1 MSDYRRLKNIIILV
15 LAIFLL
21 LILLAIVKRLTK
33 PRATEGFETETIPG
47 TAHIAYGMDVFKAED
62 MYDKQR
68 LTDALSTPDRNAV
81 NMLQSQQTQ
90 RQYMMAVLNEKN
102 NLALEDVSKAT
113 AEIAKAKVR
122 LGWAQAHVERARN
135 DSIMADKNLAQAI
148 IMQTYTLSN
157 QVSVDPSVIAK
168 TAAAMATAIAN
179 VVMATEA
186 QKSAKAW
193 HESMKSERAAL
204 ELELTAYTVAG
215 AAAASAQ
222 MKTQQTLNIVKG
234 YYDMSAESEYVHKK
248 FYPYSTK
255 ASYAQKQ
262 ACDAFMPVVSSKVAA
277 EVSA

>member
-1 MSDYRRLKNIIILV
+1 M
-15 LAIFLL
+15 LL
-21 LILLAIVKRLTK
+21 LVILLAIVKRLTK
-33 PRATEGFETETIPG
+33 TTEGFETETIPG
-47 TAHIAYGMDVFKAED
+47 TAHIAYGMDVFKGED
-62 MYDKQR
+62 VYDNQH

-102 NLALEDVSKAT
+102 NLALANVTKAT

-122 LGWAQAHVERARN
+122 LAWAQAHEDKAKN
-135 DSIMADKNLAQAI
+135 DLLLADKNLAQAI

-157 QVSVDPSVIAK
+157 QVSVDPSVIVK

-186 QKSAKAW
+186 QKTAKAW
-193 HESMKSERAAL
+193 HESMKSERATL

-215 AAAASAQ
+215 AAEGGAQ

-248 FYPYSTK
+248 FYPYNTK